1 MKPPRRSIPKSVS
14 LEIEPADDRQLESG
28 SEEEITLGEHRRDHQ
43 VLSVAY
49 EEIAKDLLWLVQLAQ
64 VPPRGDPSK
73 LHLWPEAP
81 AREDPPPPFLLE
93 DWDDATRSFLQL
105 GEPTPL
111 IRVLHSMAVTYERK
125 AAAQR
130 LNSRIRLGRPM
141 SKARHHAM
149 LHAIFGRSAP
159 QPPAKA
165 KKPGRKPS
173 VDLIPESIDL
183 KVTEMQARSGC
194 SARTAV
200 RFLVEQELRATGR
213 LRDDWSTARKNAL
226 IDREAKRVEDRL
238 FKWRTEQRK
247 LEARKPAA
255 RDG

>member
-1 MKPPRRSIPKSVS
+1 M
-14 LEIEPADDRQLESG
+14 DDRQLESG
-28 SEEEITLGEHRRDHQ
+28 AKEEVTLGEHRRDHQ

-49 EEIAKDLLWLVQLAQ
+49 EEIARDLLWIVQLAQ
-64 VPPRGDPSK
+64 VPPGGDPSK

-81 AREDPPPPFLLE
+81 ARKDSAPPFLLE
-93 DWDDATRSFLQL
+93 AWDDATRSFLQL
-105 GEPTPL
+105 GEPIPL
-111 IRVLHSMAVTYERK
+111 IRVLYSMAMTYEGK

-141 SKARHHAM
+141 SKARLNTK
-149 LHAIFGRSAP
+149 LHAIFGGSAP
-159 QPPAKA
+159 KPPTKV

-173 VDLIPESIDL
+173 VDLTPESIDL

-200 RFLVEQELRATGR
+200 RFLVEHELRSTGR
-213 LRDDWSTARKNAL
+213 LRDEWSTARKNAL

-247 LEARKPAA
+247 HKAK
-255 RDG
+255 